1 MIESLIDLD
10 QELKTRKSRLYFF
23 QGIAKNMVEKLV
35 KSEAI
40 NAVFVNRGYSAD
52 KAVELDK
59 QVRSTATQ

>member
-40 NAVFVNRGYSAD
+40 NAVFV
-52 KAVELDK
+52 
-59 QVRSTATQ
+59 